1 MPHAWKQTIVI
12 NDEIATELIKQQQH
26 LPVDSIKLLDEGW
39 DNVVYRV
46 NEDLIFR
53 FPRRE
58 FGVFCMEN
66 EIALLPFIARHVS
79 FVLTRPEWIGRPS
92 DLYPYAYAGYR
103 MIPGLP
109 LCEASNELID
119 NDRFAIIL
127 ATWLKELHALKVSQE
142 HIAVIKGEYEW
153 KLNVAH
159 RIQSSNNNLLRYE
172 HYFIQAGF
180 RKEDLLDTIHQLS
193 RLQFKSVKQSFVH
206 GDLYS
211 RHIIVDPVSLLPTG
225 LIDWGDIH
233 IGHPAIDLASGMVLT
248 ERAFNIFLDA
258 YGSIDEESRAI
269 MGFHAFCHGMSFLP
283 YAFEQDKDD
292 LKRWAMLV
300 LARAMQ
306 DISNLQKASLL
317 NRSKNESE

>member
-1 MPHAWKQTIVI
+1 MSHAWKQTINI
-12 NDEIATELIKQQQH
+12 NEEIATALITQQQH
-26 LPVDSIKLLDEGW
+26 LPIDSIQLLDEGW

-46 NEDLIFR
+46 NDKLIFR

-79 FVLTRPEWIGRPS
+79 FALTKPEWIGRPS

-103 MIPGLP
+103 MISGLP
-109 LCEASNELID
+109 LCEASNALID
-119 NDRFAIIL
+119 NDHFAVIL
-127 ATWLKELHALKVSQE
+127 ATWLKELHAIKVSQE
-142 HIAVIKGEYEW
+142 HIAMIKGDYEW

-159 RIQSSNNNLLRYE
+159 RIQSSNDNLLRYG

-180 RKEDLLDTIHQLS
+180 RKKDLLDTIHQLS
-193 RLQFKSVKQSFVH
+193 QLQFKAVKQSFVH

-211 RHIIVDPVSLLPTG
+211 RHIIVDPASLLPTG

-233 IGHPAIDLASGMVLT
+233 IGHPAIDLASGMVLSK
-248 ERAFNIFLDA
+248 RAFKIFLDA
-258 YGSIDEESRAI
+258 YGSIDKESRAI
-269 MGFHAFCHGMSFLP
+269 MSFHAFCHGMSFLP

-292 LKRWAMLV
+292 LKCWATLV

-306 DISNLQKASLL
+306 DISNHQNASLP
-317 NRSKNESE
+317 NRNKNEPE